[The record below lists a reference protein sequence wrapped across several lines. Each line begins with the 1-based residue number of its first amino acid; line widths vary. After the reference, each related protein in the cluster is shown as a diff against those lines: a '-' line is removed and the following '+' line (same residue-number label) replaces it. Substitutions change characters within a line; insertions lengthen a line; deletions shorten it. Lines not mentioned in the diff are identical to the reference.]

1 MNRLE
6 LEASV
11 VEMGSLRYTPAGIPA
26 IECTLTHAGSVLE
39 AGTPRQIEFNI
50 SAVALGEI
58 VEGVMALGL
67 GQPVRL
73 SGFLARKHRNSRTL
87 VFHITALQ
95 EIGRD

>member
-1 MNRLE
+1 MNRLQ

-11 VEMGSLRYTPAGIPA
+11 VEMGPLRYTPAGIPA
-26 IECTLTHAGSVLE
+26 VECTLTHAGSALE

-58 VEGVMALGL
+58 VERVMTLGL

-73 SGFLARKHRNSRTL
+73 SGFLARKYRNSRTL